1 MNRDVLGWIE
11 SFFNWGSQLGIWV
24 TTSTKLEYY
33 PFLTGKYH
41 LLLCSQFPVAATL
54 CPQGIRLE
62 TQVMPC
68 ESLHWQLP
76 AISVGLTLGVAS
88 IPRIPS
94 SSPNALL
101 RFDPDTALQEAP
113 HCLNSAATVCP
124 KTATAFTKLCSE
136 SQASFALSDTSYMA
150 SLLGFYTLR
159 GSNRMK
165 GRLARCKWVPFDY
178 LKHI

>member
-1 MNRDVLGWIE
+1 MGDHFNKARVL
-11 SFFNWGSQLGIWV
+11 SFLDWKIPP
-24 TTSTKLEYY
+24 TSL
-33 PFLTGKYH
+33 FSISS
-41 LLLCSQFPVAATL
+41 CSHPMS
-54 CPQGIRLE
+54 PRIRLE

-113 HCLNSAATVCP
+113 HCLHSAATVCP
-124 KTATAFTKLCSE
+124 KAATAFTKLCSE

-159 GSNRMK
+159 GS
-165 GRLARCKWVPFDY
+165 
-178 LKHI
+178 